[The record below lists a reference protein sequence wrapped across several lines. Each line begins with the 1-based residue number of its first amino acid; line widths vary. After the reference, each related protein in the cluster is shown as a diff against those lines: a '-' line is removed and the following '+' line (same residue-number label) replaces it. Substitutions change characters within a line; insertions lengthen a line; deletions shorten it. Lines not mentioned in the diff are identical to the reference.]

1 MFCTNGAIIAPTW
14 THSYQ
19 SSWRSQTA
27 RPLPLIP
34 RTFGAVSSERV
45 AHNGVQS
52 DRLRRG
58 YAGFSEQAVVS
69 VFEGHVARTGGG

>member
-1 MFCTNGAIIAPTW
+1 MFCANGAIIAPTW
-14 THSYQ
+14 THSCQ

-45 AHNGVQS
+45 AHIACSRQRFAALRV
-52 DRLRRG
+52 RLKRESLAAGEESRG
-58 YAGFSEQAVVS
+58 A
-69 VFEGHVARTGGG
+69 